1 MSGLGGFLLG
11 MVVVLLLR
19 STALAPLAARGIVV
33 DLLTFATV
41 FWALRHGAVWG
52 ASFGFIL
59 GLAAD
64 LDATHWMGRHAL
76 VLSIIG
82 YASGRL
88 AGTLVRESG
97 RTQLLLIGLAV
108 AVHQAWIVPF
118 ELGGLEG
125 LGSGWPYLLRRMLF
139 GALATA
145 PVGALVLVVAR
156 RLSGRS
162 PFGHAH
168 VHPG

>member
-1 MSGLGGFLLG
+1 MKGLGAFLIG

-19 STALAPLAARGIVV
+19 STALSPLAARGVVV
-33 DLLTFATV
+33 DVLAFATV
-41 FWALRHGAVWG
+41 FWALRNGAVWG
-52 ASFGFIL
+52 ASFGFMV

-82 YASGRL
+82 YAIGRL
-88 AGTLVRESG
+88 ARTLVRESA
-97 RTQLLLIGLAV
+97 RTHLVLIGLAV
-108 AVHQAWIVPF
+108 AIHQAWVVPF

-125 LGSGWPYLLRRMLF
+125 VGSGWPYLLGRVF
-139 GALATA
+139 IGALATA
-145 PVGALVLVVAR
+145 PLGAFVLVAAR
-156 RLSGRS
+156 RVSGKS
-162 PFGHAH
+162 VFGHAL

>member
-1 MSGLGGFLLG
+1 MRGIGGFLLG

-19 STALAPLAARGIVV
+19 STALSPLAARGIVV
-33 DLLTFATV
+33 DVLAFATV
-41 FWALRHGAVWG
+41 FWALRYGAVWG
-52 ASFGFIL
+52 ATFGFVV

-82 YASGRL
+82 YAIGRL
-88 AGTLVRESG
+88 AGSLVRDSG

-125 LGSGWPYLLRRMLF
+125 VGAGWSYLFRRVLV

-145 PVGALVLVVAR
+145 PLGALVLVAAR
-156 RLSGRS
+156 RLAGRS
-162 PFGHAH
+162 LFGHAF